1 MEIFKQR
8 CEKKSDVKLVKIM
21 EGFNEISPLYKE
33 IFIDLLQAVRQTA
46 LEQLWVTTRPHLRE
60 EIGR

>member
-8 CEKKSDVKLVKIM
+8 CEKKSDVELVKIM

-46 LEQLWVTTRPHLRE
+46 LEQLWVTTRLHLRE